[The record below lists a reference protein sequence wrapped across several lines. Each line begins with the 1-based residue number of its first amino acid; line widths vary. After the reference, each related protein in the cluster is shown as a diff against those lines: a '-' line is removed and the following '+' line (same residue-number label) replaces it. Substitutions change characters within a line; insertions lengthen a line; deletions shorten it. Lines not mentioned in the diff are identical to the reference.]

1 MKLMGGSSRVD
12 AIRGARRA
20 SNRKVYF
27 AFANNGIVGTD
38 IVRAKNDMGA
48 IGRPVEIG
56 ILVYPQAQLAAVHG
70 LTDIFLVANRFAAV
84 WRVPAEP
91 ALRISHW
98 RQIAS
103 GKAVECV
110 FDTSPGPDNRPAVLI
125 APPSLSNPISH
136 ELAAPFAAWLAE
148 RHDDGSVLCS
158 VCAGAFVLAETGL
171 LAGRSATT
179 HWSHVDELTQRFP
192 DIRVDG
198 DKLIIEDGDMITAG
212 GVMAWT
218 DLGMKLVDRLL
229 GSTIMLET
237 ARFLLIDPPG
247 REQRY
252 YSSFSPN
259 FHHGDRPILNVQH
272 WLQSNGA
279 KDTSLRDMAAR
290 AGLEERTFLRRFQK
304 ATGLRPTEYCQQLR
318 IGRAREMLEYTN
330 HAIDQIA
337 FNIGYKDS
345 GAFRGVFHKFMGIS
359 PSAYRK
365 RFGLTAARVPGMS

>member
-1 MKLMGGSSRVD
+1 VNGFPTRPLPEPYFLESCLPESLSR
-12 AIRGARRA
+12 
-20 SNRKVYF
+20 F
-27 AFANNGIVGTD
+27 CECD
-38 IVRAKNDMGA
+38 IVRTDILRAKIDMGP
-48 IGRPVEIG
+48 ISRPVEIG
-56 ILVYPQAQLAAVHG
+56 ILIYPEAQLAAVHG
-70 LTDIFLVANRFAAV
+70 LTDIFLVANRFAAI
-84 WRVPAEP
+84 RRLPAEP
-91 ALRISHW
+91 ALRVSHW
-98 RQIAS
+98 RQIAN
-103 GKAVECV
+103 GRTVECV
-110 FDTSPGPDNRPAVLI
+110 FDTIPGPYNRPAVLI
-125 APPSLSNPISH
+125 APPSLSNPISR
-136 ELAAPFAAWLAE
+136 ELAAPFAAWLTE

-179 HWSHVDELTQRFP
+179 HWTYLDELTRRFP

-237 ARFLLIDPPG
+237 ARFLLVDPPG

-279 KDTSLRDMAAR
+279 RDANLHAMAAR

-304 ATGLRPTEYCQQLR
+304 TTGLRPTEYCQQLR
-318 IGRAREMLEYTN
+318 VGRAREMLEFTN
-330 HAIDQIA
+330 HAVDRIA
-337 FNIGYKDS
+337 FSIGYEDA
-345 GAFRGVFHKFMGIS
+345 GAFRRVFHKVMGIS
-359 PSAYRK
+359 PSEYRK
-365 RFGLTAARVPGMS
+365 RFGLTTREIRGKS